1 MTQGIFCDTLNLKG
15 CVWMLE
21 HISSV
26 KIINAGHRISVYKEH
41 VKNRKYH
48 AIFYKD
54 QGVTRYEFGGQTH
67 ILNTDCAI
75 YLPKGGTYYYENIG
89 ELEGKIFYVTFDC
102 DALISDTPVFFD
114 LKDFSE
120 IRRLFVKAGQA
131 FRFDGTTGKLDAYS
145 YFYRLLAAL
154 ERDMEIS
161 KNISSDVERIM
172 PAVRHIQEHLFDN
185 DLKISNLHERC
196 GVSAPTFRKLFS
208 SAYGCTP
215 KKYVLNQRI
224 QSAAEF
230 LKSGECSSIAEVSAA
245 VGFDDQLYFSKCF
258 KQFYGVAPSV
268 YKTK

>member
-1 MTQGIFCDTLNLKG
+1 
-15 CVWMLE
+15 MLE
-21 HISSV
+21 HIRNV
-26 KIINAGHRISVYKEH
+26 KIINAGHRISVRREL

-48 AIFYKD
+48 ALFYKD
-54 QGVTRYEFGGQTH
+54 QGVTRYEFEGQTH
-67 ILNTDCAI
+67 ILNTDSAI
-75 YLPKGGTYYYENIG
+75 YLPKGCTYYYENIG
-89 ELEGKIFYVTFDC
+89 DMEGKIFFVTFDC
-102 DALISDTPVFFD
+102 DVVISDLPVILD

-131 FRFDGTTGKLDAYS
+131 FRFDGTTGKLNAYS